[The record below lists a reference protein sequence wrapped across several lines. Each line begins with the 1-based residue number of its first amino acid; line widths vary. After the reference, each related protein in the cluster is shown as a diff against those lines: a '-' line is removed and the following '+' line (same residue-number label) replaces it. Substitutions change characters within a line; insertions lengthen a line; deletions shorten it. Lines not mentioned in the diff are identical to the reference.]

1 MPHSVLDKE
10 LGKLSLGTRDGKSS
24 CCSRSHPAVLG
35 SRGFWAGNVRVE
47 KEPVTRVTV
56 CVELLSRFSE
66 SSVPVS
72 KGAG

>member
-1 MPHSVLDKE
+1 ME
-10 LGKLSLGTRDGKSS
+10 TALGA
-24 CCSRSHPAVLG
+24 AVPTPPCWAAAVC
-35 SRGFWAGNVRVE
+35 RGFRAGNVRVE
-47 KEPVTRVTV
+47 KELVTRVTV